1 MSEDKELQ
9 ESVREEELLE
19 TTDRHPS
26 SEENIVDSEEKTTN
40 TANGSD
46 EKLIEKSDN
55 PEEKIAE
62 EKMEETEVS
71 VSSEEETADAQAAA
85 TETSKEIEASES
97 QTSDEEKESVL
108 EEIKVEDAEEK
119 LVEAQVKEIK
129 IPPSSEEKTEDS
141 KAVTTATSKEV
152 VASESKISKGEK
164 ENVLEEIEE
173 NNTEENI
180 VEEQVEKTKVSP
192 SSQEKTEDS
201 KAATT
206 AKSKEIEAS
215 EIQTSEEEKE
225 KKDVLKG
232 IEEKNTADTQ
242 EKIVEE
248 TKISPS
254 SEEETENSQAVTTA
268 TSKEV
273 ETSKSKTS
281 KEEEEKEDVLEEI
294 DENNAEDTQEKIVK
308 ETKIPASSEEETE
321 DSKAVTTA
329 TSKEVETYKSKT
341 SKEEEEKEDV
351 LEEIDE
357 NNAEDAEDTDNH
369 HRHNIPILDYHSMS
383 TENLVG
389 ELQRLVRN
397 EKVQAIK
404 KHVDGIKSE
413 FDLKF
418 QEFIEHKKEDFVS
431 SGGNEIDFRYNSVTK
446 RQFNEVYSDYREKR
460 NQYYKSLEKDLK
472 GNLNKRLEIIERLKG
487 LVNVDEDMNTTYKAF
502 KNLQEEWRKAGP
514 VPRTNYND
522 VWRTYQH
529 HIEIFYDFLHLNREL
544 RDLDFKHNLAE
555 KEKLVQQAEVLA
567 TELDLSKVF
576 RELQT
581 LHKIWKEDIGPVGQ
595 EHREAIWERFSN
607 ATKVL
612 HQRRQEH
619 YKQLDAEYEEN
630 LIKKNEIIAS
640 ITTLANNIADNHRGL
655 QQQIKELEE
664 LRNTFFNAGKV
675 PRNQNEKTWAAFKN
689 EVRNF
694 NRNKNAYYKNLKKDQ
709 QENLDKKR
717 ELLNLAISLKESDDW
732 DTTTGE
738 MKRIQSEWKKIG
750 HVPRRYS
757 DKIWKEFKNACNHYF
772 DRLHE
777 SKNKGLKEEE
787 ENFEKKNACLDK
799 LKAWQS
805 SENREADIK
814 TIKTFIEEWKSY
826 GRVPFKKKNIDQKF
840 HKVLDALF
848 KKLDVSRQESE
859 LLKYGNKIKQ
869 LADGD
874 NERAIQN
881 ERSFIRK
888 KIEESKS
895 EIRQLENNL
904 QFFSNASED
913 NPLVQDV
920 IKRVNTHKESL
931 ETWMAK
937 LKKLNIM
944 KNSLNKPIEE
954 ETENDL
960 SASSED
966 E

>member
-9 ESVREEELLE
+9 ENIKEEELLE
-19 TTDRHPS
+19 TTETSAS
-26 SEENIVDSEEKTTN
+26 SEEKFVNSEGKTANTVDSSEEKFVEKSEEKLEETKVSSSSEEKTDDKEAVTTATPKEVATPESKTSEEEKENDFEEIEGKNAEDSEEK
-40 TANGSD
+40 
-46 EKLIEKSDN
+46 I
-55 PEEKIAE
+55 I
-62 EKMEETEVS
+62 EET
-71 VSSEEETADAQAAA
+71 
-85 TETSKEIEASES
+85 
-97 QTSDEEKESVL
+97 
-108 EEIKVEDAEEK
+108 KVFS
-119 LVEAQVKEIK
+119 
-129 IPPSSEEKTEDS
+129 SSEEKTENS
-141 KAVTTATSKEV
+141 EVAITETFEEAVTSESKTSKEKKKNV
-152 VASESKISKGEK
+152 QQEIDENNVENAKEK
-164 ENVLEEIEE
+164 IEE
-173 NNTEENI
+173 AKI
-180 VEEQVEKTKVSP
+180 QKAKVS
-192 SSQEKTEDS
+192 S
-201 KAATT
+201 
-206 AKSKEIEAS
+206 
-215 EIQTSEEEKE
+215 
-225 KKDVLKG
+225 
-232 IEEKNTADTQ
+232 
-242 EKIVEE
+242 
-248 TKISPS
+248 S
-254 SEEETENSQAVTTA
+254 SEEEADDKEAVA
-268 TSKEV
+268 TVTSEEV
-273 ETSKSKTS
+273 KTSKSKTS
-281 KEEEEKEDVLEEI
+281 K
-294 DENNAEDTQEKIVK
+294 A
-308 ETKIPASSEEETE
+308 
-321 DSKAVTTA
+321 
-329 TSKEVETYKSKT
+329 
-341 SKEEEEKEDV
+341 EEEKEDV

-357 NNAEDAEDTDNH
+357 NNAEDAEDTDNY

-383 TENLVG
+383 LENLVG

-404 KHVDGIKSE
+404 KHADGIKSE

-446 RQFNEVYSDYREKR
+446 RQFNEVYADYRDKR

-472 GNLNKRLEIIERLKG
+472 ANLNKRLEIIERLKG

-502 KNLQEEWRKAGP
+502 KDLQDDWRNTGP

-555 KEKLVQQAEVLA
+555 KEKLAQQAEILA
-567 TELDLSKVF
+567 TEPDLNKVF

-630 LIKKNEIIAS
+630 LVKKNEIITS
-640 ITTLANNIADNHRGL
+640 ISALANNIANNHRGL
-655 QQQIKELEE
+655 QQQIKKLEE
-664 LRNTFFNAGKV
+664 LRNSFFNAGKV
-675 PRNQNEKTWAAFKN
+675 PRNQNEKTWTAFKN

-717 ELLNLAISLKESDDW
+717 ELLNLALSLKESEDW
-732 DTTTGE
+732 DTTTAE

-757 DKIWKEFKNACNHYF
+757 DKIWKNFKNACNHYF
-772 DRLHE
+772 DRLHAL
-777 SKNKGLKEEE
+777 KNKGLKEEE
-787 ENFEKKNACLDK
+787 ENFEKKNACLEK
-799 LKAWQS
+799 LKAWQLT
-805 SENREADIK
+805 ENRESDIK

-848 KKLDVSRQESE
+848 KKLDISRQESE

-888 KIEESKS
+888 KIEESNS

-931 ETWMAK
+931 ATWKAK

-944 KNSLNKPIEE
+944 KNNLNKMIEE

-960 SASSED
+960 AAGSE
-966 E
+966 EQEI